1 MASFHSKDN
10 YETLRDI
17 ISEVYPI
24 KTNDG
29 LHGVYDTNFRVFSPP
44 SNHSLLAANQ
54 LFLEKVMRNL
64 DIAPKKINIQQH
76 LDIPIDIPEIIAE
89 ATNHVQEATQT
100 NDIQQKNDIQQQ
112 KKHVHF
118 SNDVQNII
126 VRLEQIIEDL
136 KQIK

>member
-64 DIAPKKINIQQH
+64 DTTTFRYTYRYSGN
-76 LDIPIDIPEIIAE
+76 
-89 ATNHVQEATQT
+89 NCR
-100 NDIQQKNDIQQQ
+100 
-112 KKHVHF
+112 
-118 SNDVQNII
+118 SNKPRTRSNSN
-126 VRLEQIIEDL
+126 
-136 KQIK
+136 K